1 MLDLRHAKRVAV
13 IGGGLTGWFAALMLR
28 RVFSPNVEIFVFE
41 DPDLPPFSRGA
52 GSLNNFLA
60 ALQRAAVDIND
71 FVEETGATFKMGYAY
86 RGWREGGANDVYYD
100 LFPAANNHIEELD
113 FSFRGVWPYL
123 AMRIATKTPFHTIF
137 PGFSLIEGASSQVEA
152 RAVFNLQ
159 RSGIQPTFHFSVG
172 KVTEYLRQLG
182 FSQQIMTRA
191 QKVEDFVIAENG
203 DVVALNLHGGDEV
216 SVDFVIDASGFSRFA
231 FGRKY
236 KAKWRSFAAGLLQDR
251 ALSFVMQN
259 QASNP
264 GFLTQAIALNDGYL
278 WQVPLREQTSATYV
292 FSSKHSDEG
301 RAKEE
306 LQTRFGFAINP
317 EAVLSFE
324 PGNFEKIWINNV
336 VALGTASGFIEP
348 LEETSLSQTLQQ
360 LVELE
365 KTFVDCHGIIGNHT
379 VEAFNYANQQSFN
392 EIADFVRMHYD
403 GGRRDTIFWRDA
415 NSAHR
420 SDAYQAMKACF
431 SQRLP
436 RIIDIDSYVI
446 GWRPLFHLL
455 NWLFVAA
462 PLGIVSTE
470 AALGELNYLPPQI
483 RQRMEQYGA
492 ELIRTRTSNNFTQ
505 GGADFEPYQNYSG
518 TSHSY
523 FQPEIEK
530 NASSSQTEF
539 AQDEGGFSAT
549 YR

>member
-1 MLDLRHAKRVAV
+1 MLDLRRAKRVAV

-28 RVFSPNVEIFVFE
+28 RVFSPNVEILVFE
-41 DPDLPPFSRGA
+41 DPNLPPFSHGA
-52 GSLNNFLA
+52 GGLNSFIG

-71 FVEETGATFKMGYAY
+71 FVEETGATFKMGYVY
-86 RGWREGGANDVYYD
+86 RGWREGGDSDVYYD
-100 LFPAANNHIEELD
+100 LFPAPNNHIEELD

-152 RAVFNLQ
+152 KAVFNLR

-172 KVTEYLRQLG
+172 KVIEYLRKLG
-182 FSQQIMTRA
+182 LSQQIMTRA
-191 QKVEDFVIAENG
+191 QKVEDFIIAENG

-216 SVDFVIDASGFSRFA
+216 AVDFVIDASGFSRFA
-231 FGRKY
+231 FGSKY
-236 KAKWRSFAAGLLQDR
+236 KAKWRSFAEGLLQDR

-259 QASNP
+259 KTSNP
-264 GFLTQAIALNDGYL
+264 GFLTEAIALNDGYL

-301 RAKEE
+301 RATEE
-306 LQTRFGFAINP
+306 LQSRLGIAINP

-324 PGNFEKIWINNV
+324 PGNFEKVWINNV
-336 VALGTASGFIEP
+336 IALGASSGFIEP
-348 LEETSLSQTLQQ
+348 LEETSLSQTQQQ
-360 LVELE
+360 LAELE
-365 KTFVDCHGIIGNHT
+365 TTFLDCHGIIGNHT
-379 VEAFNYANQQSFN
+379 VEAFNRANQKSFN

-403 GGRRDTIFWRDA
+403 GGRRDTVFWRDA

-436 RIIDIDSYVI
+436 RIIDIDGYAN

-462 PLGIVSTE
+462 PLGIVSAE

-492 ELIRTRTSNNFTQ
+492 ELIRTRASNGFTQ
-505 GGADFEPYQNYSG
+505 GGSDFEVYQNYSG
-518 TSHSY
+518 APYSY
-523 FQPEIEK
+523 FQPDLEK
-530 NASSSQTEF
+530 NASSSQNEF
-539 AQDEGGFSAT
+539 AQDDGGFSAT
-549 YR
+549 RR